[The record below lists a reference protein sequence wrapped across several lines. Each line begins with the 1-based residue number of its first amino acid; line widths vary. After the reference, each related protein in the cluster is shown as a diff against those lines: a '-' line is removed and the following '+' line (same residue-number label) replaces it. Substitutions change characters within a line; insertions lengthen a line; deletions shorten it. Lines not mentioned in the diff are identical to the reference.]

1 MAITSIKTGSSFT
14 NLVKYNDFLGPN
26 AAFIPSSYESIASAT
41 GTGSSGVITF
51 SSIPSTYTHL
61 QIRGLARSTITSSGL
76 PIAVLLTINGNSTT
90 TNYITHELRG
100 TGSAAAASSTTGV
113 AGVYLNSCVA
123 RDGATSGLEGVSI
136 IDIHDYASTT
146 KNKTIRAFTGYDS
159 NDTNG
164 RINLQS
170 GLFINTG
177 AITSITLTAEAN
189 NWTTNTV
196 FALYGIKGA

>member
-1 MAITSIKTGSSFT
+1 MANTKFSTSTIASGMVKSRSMLVGNSGYFPPSF
-14 NLVKYNDFLGPN
+14 
-26 AAFIPSSYESIASAT
+26 ESIASAT
-41 GTGSSGVITF
+41 GTGSSGTITF
-51 SSIPSTYTHL
+51 SSIPATYSSL
-61 QIRGLARSTITSSGL
+61 QIRGLARSTIGSTGL
-76 PIAVLLTINGNSTT
+76 PIALLLTINGNSTT
-90 TNYITHELRG
+90 ADYITHELRG

-123 RDGATSGLEGVSI
+123 RDGVTAGLEGVSI

-146 KNKTIRAFTGYDS
+146 KNKTIRAFTGYDA

-196 FALYGIKGA
+196 FALYGIKG